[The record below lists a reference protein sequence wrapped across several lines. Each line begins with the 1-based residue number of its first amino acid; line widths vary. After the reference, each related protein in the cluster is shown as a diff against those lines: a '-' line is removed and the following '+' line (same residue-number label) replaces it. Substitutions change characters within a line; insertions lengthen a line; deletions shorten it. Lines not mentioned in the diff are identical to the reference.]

1 MSARLNPGEN
11 AYGDMRA
18 NPMGRVGKM
27 EELANMA
34 AYLLDP
40 GSAYVNGQTIAID
53 GGAYLAT
60 GGNFS
65 GLSAWGDAQWVAARE
80 AIQAT
85 NAKDRAART
94 V

>member
-27 EELANMA
+27 GELANMA